1 MKALVT
7 GLGGTLAPA
16 LASGLEARGW
26 LVSRWDRSRVHPEDV
41 RACLELLEAENPDA
55 VFHLA
60 LGSESWAARLA
71 GWCGRWGIPFLYTSS
86 AMVFDREPDG
96 PHAVGDERTARDD
109 YGRYKIR
116 CENAVLGA
124 SRRAIV
130 ARIGWQIGTVRGG
143 NQMLE
148 ALHRMSEVKGVVQ
161 ASTAWRPACS
171 FIEDTVEAML
181 GLVDAG
187 EAGVFHLDSN
197 ASDGLTF
204 FEVASRLARMHG
216 ADWKIQATEDYVHDQ
231 RLLDDRVRI
240 APLALRL
247 PA

>member
-1 MKALVT
+1 MKALIT

-16 LASGLEARGW
+16 LASELGSRGW
-26 LVSRWDRSRVHPEDV
+26 GVGGWDRSRVHPDDV
-41 RACLELLEAENPDA
+41 RACLEFLEAETPDA

-96 PHAVGDERTARDD
+96 PHAVGDERTAKDE

-116 CENAVLGA
+116 CEDAVLGA
-124 SRRAIV
+124 SERAIV
-130 ARIGWQIGTVRGG
+130 TRIGWQIGRARGG

-171 FIEDTVEAML
+171 FIGDTVEAML

-187 EAGVFHLDSN
+187 EAGVFHIDSN
-197 ASDGLTF
+197 VEDALSF
-204 FEVASRLARMHG
+204 FDVASRLARMHG
-216 ADWKIQATEDYVHDQ
+216 ADWKIIPTQDYVHDQ
-231 RLLDDRVRI
+231 RLLDDRVQM
-240 APLALRL
+240 PSLASRL
-247 PA
+247 PD

>member
-16 LASGLEARGW
+16 LASQLEARGW
-26 LVSRWDRSRVHPEDV
+26 SVTGWDRSRIPPEDV
-41 RACLELLEAENPDA
+41 RACLEFLEAENPDA

-71 GWCGRWGIPFLYTSS
+71 GWCGRWRIPFLYTSS

-96 PHAVGDERTARDD
+96 PHGVGDERTARDE

-116 CENAVLGA
+116 CEDAVLGA
-124 SRRAIV
+124 SKRAIV
-130 ARIGWQIGTVRGG
+130 TRIGWQIGRTRGG

-181 GLVDAG
+181 GLMLAG
-187 EAGVFHLDSN
+187 EAGVFHVDSN
-197 ASDGLTF
+197 AREGLTF
-204 FEVASRLARMHG
+204 FEVASRLARMHN

-231 RLLDDRVRI
+231 RLVDDRVSI
-240 APLALRL
+240 PPLSRHL